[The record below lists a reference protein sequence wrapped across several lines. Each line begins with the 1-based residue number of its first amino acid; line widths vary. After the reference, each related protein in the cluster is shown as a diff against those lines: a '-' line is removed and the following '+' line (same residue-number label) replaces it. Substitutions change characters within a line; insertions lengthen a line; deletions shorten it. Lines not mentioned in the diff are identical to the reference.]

1 MGEVFFFN
9 DTATTELYTLS
20 LHDALPICVHFGRL
34 VAVANQGFDFPQIR
48 VQLPQ
53 FGIERVDF
61 VGQDIGVDVERCEA
75 IEC

>member
-1 MGEVFFFN
+1 MPSQVGQ
-9 DTATTELYTLS
+9 TGRQT
-20 LHDALPICVHFGRL
+20 CGKRVHFGRL